1 MRWKHETVLE
11 EKGRT
16 NGFTERIGAALT
28 VLSTVVTSDYCAAD
42 RTHLNSQC
50 APFIASGL
58 FSSGLSLAA
67 CCINMYP
74 HLSHCPL
81 FHSLHTPPSP
91 QSLHAKSP
99 PHPSIS
105 PVCCSSPLH
114 PAHQVIQKPL
124 RHKNTNS
131 TNRIQ
136 SFQSSVP
143 SVRRAGKAPREKKTK
158 ENLHKTFKRQT
169 LIAPEPVQTMQSSQ
183 ARHCLTSAAT

>member
-1 MRWKHETVLE
+1 M
-11 EKGRT
+11 
-16 NGFTERIGAALT
+16 
-28 VLSTVVTSDYCAAD
+28 CAI
-42 RTHLNSQC
+42 HCFWSL
-50 APFIASGL
+50 L
-58 FSSGLSLAA
+58 FWSLA
-67 CCINMYP
+67 CCLL
-74 HLSHCPL
+74 HKHVSTSFPL
-81 FHSLHTPPSP
+81 PSFP
-91 QSLHAKSP
+91 FS